1 MLPDYID
8 GDLPDDERRTI
19 EAHLGGCAHCCH
31 EHRAYVKTWEALDV
45 WKDIEP
51 DPLYR
56 ARFWEKA
63 DAGSEGLMDRIAA
76 LFTRR
81 VFALVS
87 SLAVVIAVIAVM
99 VLRAP
104 SEDLFR
110 GSYLAWHGVDMR
122 EVARY
127 AGTLNDSEYDLE
139 VAFAP
144 MEEILD
150 LPEYVEEGSEKD
162 TEYYPELKFGTTDMR
177 IMEGTRDVIDHMIS
191 Q

>member
-1 MLPDYID
+1 MLPEFID
-8 GDLPDDERRTI
+8 GDLPDDERHTI
-19 EAHLGGCAHCCH
+19 EAHLGGCARCGH
-31 EHRAYVKTWEALDV
+31 EYRAYVKTWEALDV
-45 WKDIEP
+45 WKDVEP
-51 DPLYR
+51 DPFYK

-63 DAGSEGLMDRIAA
+63 DAGPEGLMDRIAA

-87 SLAVVIAVIAVM
+87 SLAVVMAVIAVM
-99 VLRAP
+99 VLT

-110 GSYLAWHGVDMR
+110 GSYLAWHGVDMKG
-122 EVARY
+122 VARY

-150 LPEYVEEGSEKD
+150 LPEYVEESSEKD
-162 TEYYPELKFGTTDMR
+162 AEYYPELKFGAAEMR